1 MSAPALAAAAA
12 VATRLLRLVK
22 VAVDECIRRAV
33 AYEVRA
39 IAGSIDTRKN
49 CIAMRALGFFTS
61 MSEGRAMIADSVC
74 ELRNRD

>member
-39 IAGSIDTRKN
+39 IAGSIVTRMN
-49 CIAMRALGFFTS
+49 CISLCAGARIFYDDECG
-61 MSEGRAMIADSVC
+61 EGHDC
-74 ELRNRD
+74 G

>member
-39 IAGSIDTRKN
+39 IAGSIVTRKN
-49 CIAMRALGFFTS
+49 CIAMR
-61 MSEGRAMIADSVC
+61 GRSDF
-74 ELRNRD
+74 LRR

>member
-39 IAGSIDTRKN
+39 IAGSIVTRKN
-49 CIAMRALGFFTS
+49 CTRC
-61 MSEGRAMIADSVC
+61 GRSDF
-74 ELRNRD
+74 LRL